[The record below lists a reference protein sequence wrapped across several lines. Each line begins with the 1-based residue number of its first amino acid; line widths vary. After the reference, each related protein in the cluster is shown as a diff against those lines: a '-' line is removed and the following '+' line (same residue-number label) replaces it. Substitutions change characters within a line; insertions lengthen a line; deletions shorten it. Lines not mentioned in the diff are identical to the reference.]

1 MALGRLKSLGRRVPT
16 SGRRRRWANCID
28 DLLVPRLGVSGRG
41 RLCVPEPNLQAA
53 RESLSAIGAA
63 LRDPQVAIDQP
74 TLTGVIK
81 FVCDPTGVLY
91 QGSPTSAQWEALRIE
106 RLVWLT
112 ERVDVA
118 SAEISV
124 VQKGSPQMTQLG

>member
-1 MALGRLKSLGRRVPT
+1 MALTRLKSLGRRVPR
-16 SGRRRRWANCID
+16 SSRRRRWANCID
-28 DLLVPRLGVSGRG
+28 DLSIPRLGVSGRG
-41 RLCVPEPNLQAA
+41 RLRVPEPNLQAA
-53 RESLSAIGAA
+53 RESLKAIGAA

-112 ERVDVA
+112 ERTTA
-118 SAEISV
+118 ESAESSAL
-124 VQKGSPQMTQLG
+124 QERSPQTTHAG